1 MESVMIY
8 VEVEVEV
15 LYEDSEEFGFH
26 TLAAYTQTKAPKAVA
41 EWAEQEA
48 MKRVQLKGV

>member
-1 MESVMIY
+1 
-8 VEVEVEV
+8 V

-26 TLAAYTQTKAPKAVA
+26 TLCAYTQNKGVPAEVA
-41 EWAEQEA
+41 QWAEQEA